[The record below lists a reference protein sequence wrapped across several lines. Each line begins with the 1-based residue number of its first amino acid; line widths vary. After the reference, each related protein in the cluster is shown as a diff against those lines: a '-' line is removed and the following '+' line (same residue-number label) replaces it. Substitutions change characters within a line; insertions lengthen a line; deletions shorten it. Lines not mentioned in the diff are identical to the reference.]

1 MTTQPLSKRTAQHST
16 GARIPLTIGD
26 PRRRDGAFMGPS
38 GRNRWQMRQ
47 SRKRLKQANP
57 QPSATHSSG
66 SRPHGKEGVDYSTLQ
81 RPAQLSLSCARGLGN
96 RCLPCQPRWRARWAR
111 STTVASFFRV
121 LSAEPVRT
129 GKRHGCAS
137 CPNGLEPL
145 TPSLPCAAKRLPCV
159 ATGCGSACLSGFR
172 ARPICHRLP
181 PVAPAGLHKCSIH
194 PPGIAD
200 GQRGFGRP
208 AICASSV
215 EPFSVERVTWS
226 EPTARRDDEL
236 LGLP

>member
-1 MTTQPLSKRTAQHST
+1 MSSATTDVPQ
-16 GARIPLTIGD
+16 ARFPKGFAANAPD
-26 PRRRDGAFMGPS
+26 
-38 GRNRWQMRQ
+38 RNRT
-47 SRKRLKQANP
+47 S
-57 QPSATHSSG
+57 
-66 SRPHGKEGVDYSTLQ
+66 
-81 RPAQLSLSCARGLGN
+81 ARGLGN
-96 RCLPCQPRWRARWAR
+96 CCLPCQPRWRARWAR

-181 PVAPAGLHKCSIH
+181 PVAPAGLHKCSI
-194 PPGIAD
+194 PSPGSPMAK
-200 GQRGFGRP
+200 GVRASPQG
-208 AICASSV
+208 ASSV
-215 EPFSVERVTWS
+215 EPFCVERGS
-226 EPTARRDDEL
+226 SAHRPSCDGSSRRCTSSSNPSRVERGPVVKGD
-236 LGLP
+236 GSSRR